1 MCLLRVQTAR
11 QVPPEPLEPLAQP
24 DHAALRALKASREFK
39 ASRVKLAP
47 PDQKA
52 LPALPALRDP
62 RALALRVLKAFK
74 DQLVQPDQSASP
86 A

>member
-24 DHAALRALKASREFK
+24 DHAALRAIKASREFK

-47 PDQKA
+47 SDQK
-52 LPALPALRDP
+52 ALPALRDP
-62 RALALRVLKAFK
+62 RALALRVLKVFK
-74 DQLVQPDQSASP
+74 DQLVQPDQSVSP

>member
-1 MCLLRVQTAR
+1 MAR
-11 QVPPEPLEPLAQP
+11 P
-24 DHAALRALKASREFK
+24 DPAASRAIKASREFK

-62 RALALRVLKAFK
+62 RALALRVFKAFK
-74 DQLVQPDQSASP
+74 DQLVQPARSV
-86 A
+86 